1 MITYDTAVLLGI
13 NDINNQNPNLQMKHS
28 MFLPK
33 VEAKDAEKLMQQIVD
48 MYDSI
53 PRYMSL

>member
-1 MITYDTAVLLGI
+1 MIEYETAVLLGI
-13 NDINNQNPNLQMKHS
+13 NDINDTNPNLQMKHS

-33 VEAKDAEKLMQQIVD
+33 IEPEHAEEFMQMIVD